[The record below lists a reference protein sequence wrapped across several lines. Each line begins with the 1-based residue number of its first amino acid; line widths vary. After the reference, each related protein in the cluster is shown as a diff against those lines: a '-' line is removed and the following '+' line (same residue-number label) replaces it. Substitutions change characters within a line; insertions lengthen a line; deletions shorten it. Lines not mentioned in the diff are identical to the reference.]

1 MSNSS
6 VFKLRLKV
14 LRSSTD
20 LQLHDSEFQTEG
32 ALTLNAFADTASAI
46 RATVSNNLSDNDDI
60 VGNDK
65 KRLGIWNLHQQQTH
79 PASPKI
85 SSKSLS
91 IPGHGPRS
99 VLKTPRSGHLTRSPL
114 KSKWLFLRPLGPDS
128 LRSPWVRRCLLGWL
142 GQCGD
147 SDDQQSGA
155 LPQFSSSWLWARSA
169 GLCWK
174 TG

>member
-65 KRLGIWNLHQQQTH
+65 KRLGI
-79 PASPKI
+79 
-85 SSKSLS
+85 
-91 IPGHGPRS
+91 
-99 VLKTPRSGHLTRSPL
+99 
-114 KSKWLFLRPLGPDS
+114 
-128 LRSPWVRRCLLGWL
+128 
-142 GQCGD
+142 
-147 SDDQQSGA
+147 
-155 LPQFSSSWLWARSA
+155 
-169 GLCWK
+169 
-174 TG
+174 